1 MVSKFVDR
9 KVLLGKGVN
18 VNGVLTQ
25 KLHKPV
31 IIKLKTKKLCVRFIK
46 VSQYILRDF
55 KKP

>member
-9 KVLLGKGVN
+9 KVLLGERVN

-25 KLHKPV
+25 KFYKPV
-31 IIKLKTKKLCVRFIK
+31 IIKLKRKKFYVRFIK

-55 KKP
+55 KRP

>member
-1 MVSKFVDR
+1 MVSKFVGR
-9 KVLLGKGVN
+9 KVLLGERVN

-25 KLHKPV
+25 KFNKPV
-31 IIKLKTKKLCVRFIK
+31 IIKLKRKKFYVRFIK